1 MNPWR
6 LIVDRWRARRAEREE
21 RALSEVKARYH
32 AFRVFLENN
41 GRALEL
47 VIDMDR
53 ALVRGED
60 EDLPALAEEL
70 LAVAL
75 ELVDGLNLLSADAHE
90 ELFALHGRM
99 SGDVRESLAALAR
112 LPRQTESCLPL
123 DGVEPSA
130 HRLVGSK
137 AANLATLRRMGL
149 PVPDGF
155 VCTVRACRRF
165 LGQAGL
171 EAGIRRAMGDVES
184 GRAGLAEAAAAIRE
198 MVLAAPLPPELA
210 GALSA
215 CRRAMGGVLA
225 AVTDGAAVSVRSSGV
240 AEDTAAHSFAGQ
252 YTSVLNVVGDE
263 ALSDAFREV
272 VASGFGARA
281 MAYRQRIGMDPAA
294 FDLAVLVQG
303 MVRARAAGV
312 LMTRDPGRPRSGR
325 MLISAVPGLG
335 TLAVGGAAPADL
347 YRPRR
352 SDAPAGEGEGEADVF
367 VAGKTVREVA
377 DVAGG
382 LREEEVP
389 EAEREVALLSPR
401 QVGLLARYGEMVESL
416 YGMPQDMEWAMDE
429 EGGIHLLQ
437 ARPLRVASGGAAPA
451 GPLAVALVSGMCAS
465 AGKAVGRIL
474 PVRGAAEL
482 EEAVAAMP
490 EAEDGTRILA
500 LPQSLVEASPYLAR
514 FAGLVVDEG
523 NPTDHLS
530 CIARELGLPM
540 ITGAAGATR
549 SLQAQQWVVLD
560 ADNGQVTE
568 ASPELWSTF
577 SPHGGRPRVAD
588 QTGQAR
594 CALDPPREALRRR
607 VVPLNLTDA
616 YGSTFSLAQCHSLH
630 DLIRYTHEMAV
641 LAMFHAGDMVMEEA
655 GGLLHPLDI
664 GVPFHFLVVDVGGG
678 LRRDDPAS
686 AIRRM
691 GLRRRIL
698 GPGDILSRPLA
709 ALCEGLATPGLSWH
723 PGAEGSAL
731 SGLFSRNML
740 DAASARP
747 VGSFNYALAARD
759 YLNLNSRVEYHFA
772 MLDAVCGGSAQAN
785 YVRFRFKGG
794 GTSAERTSRRALFLR
809 EVLEESGFVTS
820 VKGDLVTA
828 SLTGAGREAVR
839 ARLVMLGRL
848 IGFSRCLDAVMRDDG
863 TARRLARGFLAGI
876 YDSAKI
882 LAEDGQA

>member
-21 RALSEVKARYH
+21 LALNEVKARYH

-47 VIDMDR
+47 VIDLDR
-53 ALVRGED
+53 VLARGED
-60 EDLPALAEEL
+60 EELSPLAEEL
-70 LAVAL
+70 LAVTL

-90 ELFALHGRM
+90 ELYALHGRM
-99 SGDVRESLAALAR
+99 SGDVRESLAALAS
-112 LPRQTESCLPL
+112 LPRHAAPCLPL
-123 DGVEPSA
+123 DAVDPSA
-130 HRLVGSK
+130 HRLAGSK

-165 LGQAGL
+165 LQQGGI
-171 EAGIRRAMGDVES
+171 EAGVRRAMGDVEA
-184 GRAGLAEAAAAIRE
+184 GRAGFAEAAAAIRE
-198 MVLAAPLPPELA
+198 MILSAPLPPDLA

-215 CRRAMGGVLA
+215 CHRAMGA
-225 AVTDGAAVSVRSSGV
+225 AVANGAAVSVRSSGV

-263 ALSDAFREV
+263 ALFDAFREV

-312 LMTRDPGRPRSGR
+312 LMTRDPGRPGSGR
-325 MLISAVPGLG
+325 MLVSAVPGLG

-352 SDAPAGEGEGEADVF
+352 SDAPEGEGEGEVF

-377 DVAGG
+377 DGAGG
-382 LREEEVP
+382 VRQEEVP
-389 EAEREVALLSPR
+389 EAEREVALLSPE
-401 QVGLLARYGEMVESL
+401 QVGRLARFGEMVENL
-416 YGMPQDMEWAMDE
+416 YGMPQDIEWALDKD
-429 EGGIHLLQ
+429 GNIHLLQ
-437 ARPLRVASGGAAPA
+437 ARPLRVAGGGAAPA
-451 GPLAVALVSGMCAS
+451 GPLAEPLVTGMCAG
-465 AGKAVGRIL
+465 AGKAVGRVL
-474 PVRGAAEL
+474 TVRGAAEL
-482 EEAVAAMP
+482 EEVVAAMP
-490 EAEDGTRILA
+490 EAEDGTRVLV
-500 LPQSLVEASPYLAR
+500 LPQSMVEASPHLAR

-549 SLQAQQWVVLD
+549 TLRAQQWVVLD

-568 ASPELWSTF
+568 ASPELWSAF
-577 SPHGGRPRVAD
+577 PAQGGRTRGAAQDGSARCTLDPSRETLRSRVA
-588 QTGQAR
+588 
-594 CALDPPREALRRR
+594 
-607 VVPLNLTDA
+607 PLNLTDA
-616 YGSTFSLAQCHSLH
+616 YGPTFSLAQCRSLH

-678 LRRDDPAS
+678 LRRDAPAPGV
-686 AIRRM
+686 RWG
-691 GLRRRIL
+691 GLRRRVL

-709 ALCEGLATPGLSWH
+709 ALCEGLTTPGLSWH
-723 PGAEGSAL
+723 PGAVGSAL

-863 TARRLARGFLAGI
+863 TAHRLARGFLDGV

-882 LAEDGQA
+882 LDGDEGGGQA

>member
-21 RALSEVKARYH
+21 RALNEVKARYH

-47 VIDMDR
+47 VIDLDH
-53 ALVRGED
+53 ALTRGED
-60 EDLPALAEEL
+60 EELPPLAEAL
-70 LAVAL
+70 LAVTL

-99 SGDVRESLAALAR
+99 SDDVRESLAALAS
-112 LPRQTESCLPL
+112 LPRHAAPCLPL
-123 DGVEPSA
+123 DAVDPSA
-130 HRLVGSK
+130 HRLTGSK

-155 VCTVRACRRF
+155 VCTVRACRSF
-165 LGQAGL
+165 LQQGGI
-171 EAGIRRAMGDVES
+171 EAGVRRAMGDVEA
-184 GRAGLAEAAAAIRE
+184 GRAGFAEAAAAIRE
-198 MVLAAPLPPELA
+198 TILAAPMPPDLA
-210 GALSA
+210 WALSA
-215 CRRAMGGVLA
+215 CRRAMDA
-225 AVTDGAAVSVRSSGV
+225 AIANGPAVSVRSSGV

-252 YTSVLNVVGDE
+252 YTSILNVVGDE
-263 ALSDAFREV
+263 ALFDAFREV

-294 FDLAVLVQG
+294 FDLAVLVQS

-312 LMTRDPGRPRSGR
+312 LMTRDPGRPGSGR
-325 MLISAVPGLG
+325 MLVSAVPGLG

-352 SDAPAGEGEGEADVF
+352 SDAPEGEGEGEVF
-367 VAGKTVREVA
+367 IAGKTVREVA
-377 DVAGG
+377 DGAGG
-382 LREEEVP
+382 VRQEAVP
-389 EAEREVALLSPR
+389 EAERGVALLSPE
-401 QVGLLARYGEMVESL
+401 QVGLLARYGGMVENL
-416 YGMPQDMEWAMDE
+416 YGMPQDIEWALDE
-429 EGGIHLLQ
+429 DGIIHLLQ
-437 ARPLRVASGGAAPA
+437 ARPLRVAGGGAAPA
-451 GPLAVALVSGMCAS
+451 GPLAEPLVTGMCAG

-482 EEAVAAMP
+482 EEVVAAMS
-490 EAEDGTRILA
+490 EAEDGTRVLV
-500 LPQSLVEASPYLAR
+500 LPQSVVEASQHLAR

-549 SLQAQQWVVLD
+549 TLRAQQWVVLD
-560 ADNGQVTE
+560 ADNGQVAE
-568 ASPELWSTF
+568 ASPELWSSF
-577 SPHGGRPRVAD
+577 PARGGLTRGGA
-588 QTGQAR
+588 QGGQAR

-607 VVPLNLTDA
+607 VAPLNLTDA
-616 YGSTFSLAQCHSLH
+616 YGPTFSLAQCRSLH

-641 LAMFHAGDMVMEEA
+641 LAMFRAGDMVMEEA

-678 LRRDDPAS
+678 LRRDAPAPGD
-686 AIRRM
+686 RRE
-691 GLRRRIL
+691 GRRIL
-698 GPGDILSRPLA
+698 GPGDVLSSPLV

-723 PGAEGSAL
+723 PGVVGAAL

-740 DAASARP
+740 DGASARP
-747 VGSFNYALAARD
+747 VGSFNYALAGRD

-828 SLTGAGREAVR
+828 SLNGAGREAVR
-839 ARLVMLGRL
+839 TRLVMLGRL
-848 IGFSRCLDAVMRDDG
+848 IGFSRCLDAVMLDDG
-863 TARRLARGFLAGI
+863 TASRLARGFLAGV
-876 YDSAKI
+876 YDSVKI
-882 LAEDGQA
+882 LEEDGQA

>member
-6 LIVDRWRARRAEREE
+6 LIVDRWRARRAAREE
-21 RALSEVKARYH
+21 RALNEVKARYH

-47 VIDMDR
+47 VIDLDR
-53 ALVRGED
+53 ALARGED
-60 EDLPALAEEL
+60 EDLPPLAEAL
-70 LAVAL
+70 LAVTL
-75 ELVDGLNLLSADAHE
+75 ELVDGLNLLSADAYE

-99 SGDVRESLAALAR
+99 SGDVRESMTALER
-112 LPRQTESCLPL
+112 LPHQAEPCLPL
-123 DGVEPSA
+123 GGVEPSA

-165 LGQAGL
+165 LEQGGID
-171 EAGIRRAMGDVES
+171 AGIRRAMGDVEA
-184 GRAGLAEAAAAIRE
+184 GRSGLAEAAAAIRD
-198 MVLAAPLPPELA
+198 MILAAPLPPDLA
-210 GALSA
+210 EALSA
-215 CRRAMGGVLA
+215 CRRAMGG
-225 AVTDGAAVSVRSSGV
+225 AVADGAAVSVRSSGV

-263 ALSDAFREV
+263 ALFDAFREV
-272 VASGFGARA
+272 VASGFGVRA

-312 LMTRDPGRPRSGR
+312 LMTRDPGRPGSGR
-325 MLISAVPGLG
+325 MLVSAVPGLG

-352 SDAPAGEGEGEADVF
+352 SDAPGGEGQGEADVS
-367 VAGKTVREVA
+367 VAVKTVREVA
-377 DVAGG
+377 DGAGG
-382 LREEEVP
+382 VREEAVP
-389 EAEREVALLSPR
+389 EAEREAAILSPE

-416 YGMPQDMEWAMDE
+416 HGMPQDIEWALDE
-429 EGGIHLLQ
+429 DGNIHLLQ
-437 ARPLRVASGGAAPA
+437 ARPLRVAGGGAAPA
-451 GPLAVALVSGMCAS
+451 GPLAEPLVTGMCAS
-465 AGKAVGRIL
+465 AGKAVGRVL

-482 EEAVAAMP
+482 EKAVAAMP
-490 EAEDGTRILA
+490 ESEDGTRVLV
-500 LPQSLVEASPYLAR
+500 LPQSVVEASPYLTR
-514 FAGLVVDEG
+514 FAGLVVDQG

-530 CIARELGLPM
+530 CIARELGLPV

-549 SLQAQQWVVLD
+549 TLRVQQWVVLD

-568 ASPELWSTF
+568 ASPELWSAF
-577 SPHGGRPRVAD
+577 PAQGGRTRSPARD
-588 QTGQAR
+588 GTAR

-607 VVPLNLTDA
+607 VAPLNLTDA
-616 YGSTFSLAQCHSLH
+616 YGPTFSLAQCRSLH

-641 LAMFHAGDMVMEEA
+641 LAMFYAGDMVMEEA

-678 LRRDDPAS
+678 LRRDAPAS
-686 AIRRM
+686 GVRWG
-691 GLRRRIL
+691 GLRRRVL

-723 PGAEGSAL
+723 PGAVGAAL

-828 SLTGAGREAVR
+828 SLTGAGRETVR

-848 IGFSRCLDAVMRDDG
+848 IGFSRCLDAVMGDDG
-863 TARRLARGFLAGI
+863 TARRLARGFLAGV
-876 YDSAKI
+876 YDSSKI
-882 LAEDGQA
+882 LEEDVQA